1 MLWMG
6 YRGGHPHSR
15 YYQTKPA
22 GAPRV
27 ANTQHKPKLFH
38 AAIGSL
44 LARYVRF
51 VGRTSRQTESMTE
64 RFDRHSHNHPCIVT
78 MWHGQFML
86 LPLIKKPDFEADV
99 MLARHS
105 DAELMG
111 AVLRHFDM
119 KLIRGAGAGSRG
131 KDRGGSHA
139 YRAAVQTLREGRTI
153 AMTADVPGGEARSAG
168 LGVVMIARQTGRPIL
183 PMAIATSRYIA
194 FNSWSRMT
202 VNLPWSD
209 LGFAIGAPVD
219 VPRTADPNNLE
230 VYRKAVEDSLNAATA
245 LAYKRANADPTRA
258 TPSMALS
265 GRAEPGLRLKA
276 YRTLTSLA
284 RPAVPLL
291 LKRRERLG
299 KEDPVRRLERL
310 GRPSTPRPQGP
321 LAWFHAASVGET
333 NAILPLMTELSRQRP
348 GLSFLLTTGTV
359 TSAKLAAERLGPR
372 ATHQY
377 APLDAPEYV
386 RSFLDHWRPDLAVFT
401 ESEIWPNLI
410 LESSARD
417 IPLALINARMTKRSF
432 RRWRRSLGVARPL
445 FSRFS
450 LVLTQNDT
458 LTRRFKTLG
467 ATGAF
472 AAGNLKVDTPP
483 PPIDMAELER
493 LKPGLQGRTLLM
505 AASTHEGEDAIVA
518 AAHCQLRQTIPDL
531 CTIIAP
537 RHPERGPAISEL
549 LEGKGLSVARRSLGA
564 LPDRT
569 SDAYIADTIGEL
581 GMLYKLAP
589 VAFIGGSLVDR
600 GGQNPIEAVRQGAA
614 VLTGPHWQNFSDTY
628 KALINNQAAIVVR
641 SAPELASAAGQLF
654 ADQTEL
660 SCMHT
665 RANTALAAL
674 SGALPRTVDA
684 LLLHLPAEDGFARA
698 S

>member
-1 MLWMG
+1 MG

-51 VGRTSRQTESMTE
+51 VGRTSRQTEAMTE

-111 AVLRHFDM
+111 AVLRHFDI

-153 AMTADVPGGEARSAG
+153 AMTADVPGGEARRAG

-219 VPRTADPNNLE
+219 VPRTADPDNLE

-258 TPSMALS
+258 TPEH
-265 GRAEPGLRLKA
+265 GIDRAR
-276 YRTLTSLA
+276 RA
-284 RPAVPLL
+284 RPASEGVPDADIS
-291 LKRRERLG
+291 RTPGGPAAAQAARASRQRG
-299 KEDPVRRLERL
+299 SGAAP
-310 GRPSTPRPQGP
+310 GTPRPAQ
-321 LAWFHAASVGET
+321 HA
-333 NAILPLMTELSRQRP
+333 Q
-348 GLSFLLTTGTV
+348 
-359 TSAKLAAERLGPR
+359 AAG
-372 ATHQY
+372 
-377 APLDAPEYV
+377 
-386 RSFLDHWRPDLAVFT
+386 
-401 ESEIWPNLI
+401 
-410 LESSARD
+410 
-417 IPLALINARMTKRSF
+417 NARLVPRSQ
-432 RRWRRSLGVARPL
+432 RRRDQRHPAADDGAVQA
-445 FSRFS
+445 
-450 LVLTQNDT
+450 
-458 LTRRFKTLG
+458 
-467 ATGAF
+467 ATGAVLPAHDRHRDIGETGCRASGTPRHASVCAARCSRVRAQF
-472 AAGNLKVDTPP
+472 PRSLAAGPRRLHRVRDL
-483 PPIDMAELER
+483 AEPHPREF
-493 LKPGLQGRTLLM
+493 
-505 AASTHEGEDAIVA
+505 
-518 AAHCQLRQTIPDL
+518 C
-531 CTIIAP
+531 P
-537 RHPERGPAISEL
+537 RHPA
-549 LEGKGLSVARRSLGA
+549 GA
-564 LPDRT
+564 D
-569 SDAYIADTIGEL
+569 
-581 GMLYKLAP
+581 
-589 VAFIGGSLVDR
+589 
-600 GGQNPIEAVRQGAA
+600 QC
-614 VLTGPHWQNFSDTY
+614 PHDQ
-628 KALINNQAAIVVR
+628 AIV
-641 SAPELASAAGQLF
+641 P
-654 ADQTEL
+654 
-660 SCMHT
+660 
-665 RANTALAAL
+665 ALAAQPGRRKTAVQPL
-674 SGALPRTVDA
+674 LAGADA
-684 LLLHLPAEDGFARA
+684 ERYAHAPLQDAGSHECVCGGQSQSRHAAA
-698 S
+698 SRSTWPNWSA